1 MKIELQS
8 KIGYY
13 APSVSENRPKSTEG
27 SQLQKSAGSF
37 DGITIKGGQAPS
49 QEEQFAASLSSRL
62 SMEIRK
68 PVSPA
73 RVQDLQQQ
81 IEQGR
86 YQVDVYAIA
95 DSIMLY

>member
-13 APSVSENRPKSTEG
+13 TPPVSESKPRSADNS
-27 SQLQKSAGSF
+27 SVQKSIGSF

-49 QEEQFAASLSSRL
+49 QEKQFAASLSSRL

-73 RVQDLQQQ
+73 FVQDLQQQ

-86 YQVDVYAIA
+86 YQVDANAIA